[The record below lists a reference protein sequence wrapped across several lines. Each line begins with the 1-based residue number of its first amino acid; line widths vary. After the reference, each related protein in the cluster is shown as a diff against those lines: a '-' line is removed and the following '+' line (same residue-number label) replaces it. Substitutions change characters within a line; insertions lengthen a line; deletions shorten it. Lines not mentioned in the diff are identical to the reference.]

1 MVGGQCTIHPIVQ
14 RRKRRP
20 ERSSPSPRSW
30 RNGDLWAETQA
41 LCICT
46 HVTFTTTPQA
56 AVTVAP
62 FSGRGPGCAENLGNL
77 PDRREGHWVSIP
89 GCLAP
94 VHTTNCLL
102 PTPSLLARK
111 EVGGFK
117 LWLVCALSRCSQRG
131 PSGMVGYGGDRWM
144 GVWMAQ
150 L

>member
-1 MVGGQCTIHPIVQ
+1 MGSVQFIPLYRGGNRGQRGPAPPLGHGEMVTY
-14 RRKRRP
+14 
-20 ERSSPSPRSW
+20 
-30 RNGDLWAETQA
+30 WAETQA
-41 LCICT
+41 LRICT

-117 LWLVCALSRCSQRG
+117 PWLVCALSRCSQRG
-131 PSGMVGYGGDRWM
+131 PSGMVG
-144 GVWMAQ
+144 
-150 L
+150 